1 MWSGRNNLSGSD
13 YFSSSCYL
21 QLKEIKGAYEEI
33 KRINQKTENMRCGT

>member
-33 KRINQKTENMRCGT
+33 NQKTESVRRGT